1 MIEFPDLP
9 VFDIPDNI
17 PNKQLPP
24 DVIYDWM
31 AENLQ
36 HLKESGQMEQIRA
49 QESRQPAEAWFI
61 L

>member
-1 MIEFPDLP
+1 MAPPDLP
-9 VFDIPDNI
+9 VFDVPENI

-24 DVIYDWM
+24 DVIYAWM

-36 HLKESGQMEQIRA
+36 HLKESGQMERIRT
-49 QESRQPAEAWFI
+49 QKSRQPAEAWFV